1 MSANKTIEEG
11 LEFIPKFD
19 DNGLIPA
26 IAQDAKTG
34 QVLMAA
40 YMNRAAL
47 DLTIQTGFATYF
59 SRSRQ
64 KLWKK
69 GEESGHFQKVEQIL
83 VDCDQDCLILKVT
96 VEAGQCHVGY
106 QSCFYRALK
115 QNGGKE
121 LEFIAEKLYD
131 PKKVYK
137 KLNKTCRHTSVIA
150 YRLLFEFGCGCELLI
165 VEISLFSQ
173 LRESKFDNASY
184 TYFSYCPIIFLIST

>member
-1 MSANKTIEEG
+1 MATKQIIEEG

-34 QVLMAA
+34 QVLMVA

-47 DLTIQTGFATYF
+47 DLTIQTGYATYF

-83 VDCDQDCLILKVT
+83 IDCDQDCLLLKVT
-96 VEAGQCHVGY
+96 VDAGQCHVGY

-115 QNGGKE
+115 KASSKE
-121 LEFIAEKLYD
+121 LEFTAEKVYD

-137 KLNKTCRHTSVIA
+137 R
-150 YRLLFEFGCGCELLI
+150 
-165 VEISLFSQ
+165 
-173 LRESKFDNASY
+173 
-184 TYFSYCPIIFLIST
+184 